1 MRELRNSRAASTRL
15 LIKLGEEVVLSAH
28 FYTKKALQKIFGYFF
43 FKSLSVV
50 SLDFSVLT
58 LQSLY
63 RTFS

>member
-1 MRELRNSRAASTRL
+1 MRELWNSHAASARL

-28 FYTKKALQKIFGYFF
+28 FYTKKALQKYLATFF
-43 FKSLSVV
+43 PKSPSVV

-58 LQSLY
+58 LQSLC